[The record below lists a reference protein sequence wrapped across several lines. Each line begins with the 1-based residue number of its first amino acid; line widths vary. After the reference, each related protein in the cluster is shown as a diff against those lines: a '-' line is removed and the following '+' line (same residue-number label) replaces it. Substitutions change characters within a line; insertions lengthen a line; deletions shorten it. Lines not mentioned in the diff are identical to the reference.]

1 MEREEILRRLEEVN
15 ARIAEIKAKIASRRA
30 GKAEMDDDEEYRTA
44 RHDYIVNGD
53 RSGLDAYWRGKEAEK
68 QRRAQEEA
76 NRLAKEANDRAAKA
90 ELDKANQAALQE
102 AKDDFAMKKVE
113 LDNAR
118 VALAQATKIGSD
130 STGPQGEYNKAL
142 VAYDQS
148 LRKLHELDPA
158 FTVPEEPAPEGYPGE
173 NTGLDKKG
181 LNSLQARINDARKNG
196 MNDKEYAETE
206 RILKEYRKDIVFAKD
221 AQALLDELSKIS
233 TPSKRSAAAKAMDD
247 KVNEYNSKGWV
258 WRKTNTVPG
267 AEKYGYKLVNYKYVK
282 GEK

>member
-15 ARIAEIKAKIASRRA
+15 ARIAEIKAKIASCKA
-30 GKAEMDDDEEYRTA
+30 GKSDTDDDAEYRTA

-68 QRRAQEEA
+68 QRRAQEDA
-76 NRLAKEANDRAAKA
+76 NRIAKEANDRAAKD

-118 VALAQATKIGSD
+118 AALAQATKIGSD

-158 FTVPEEPAPEGYPGE
+158 FTVPEEPAPEGKPGE
-173 NTGLDKKG
+173 NTGLDRNG
-181 LNSLQARINDARKNG
+181 LNSLQAKINDSRKKG
-196 MNDKEYAETE
+196 MSDDEYKKIESL
-206 RILKEYRKDIVFAKD
+206 LKEYRKDNVFAKD

-233 TPSKRSAAAKAMDD
+233 TPSKRTAAAKAMAD
-247 KVNEYNSKGWV
+247 KVNEYNSEGWV
-258 WRKTNTVPG
+258 WRKTHTVPG
-267 AEKYGYKLVNYKYVK
+267 AEKYGYRLVNYKYVEGK
-282 GEK
+282 

>member
-15 ARIAEIKAKIASRRA
+15 ARIAEIKAKIASRKA
-30 GKAEMDDDEEYRTA
+30 GESDTDDDAEYRTA

-90 ELDKANQAALQE
+90 ELDKANQAAIQE
-102 AKDDFAMKKVE
+102 AKDYFERKMVK

-118 VALAQATKIGSD
+118 EALAQAAKTGSD
-130 STGPQGEYNKAL
+130 PTGPQGEYNDAL
-142 VAYDQS
+142 VAYNQS
-148 LRKLHELDPA
+148 LRKLRELDPG
-158 FTVPEEPAPEGYPGE
+158 FTVPEEPALEGNPGE
-173 NTGLDKKG
+173 NTGLDRNG
-181 LNSLQARINDARKNG
+181 LNSLQAKINDSRKKG
-196 MNDKEYAETE
+196 MSDDEYKKIESL
-206 RILKEYRKDIVFAKD
+206 LKEYRKDNVFAKD